1 MFKNTG
7 RAKIV
12 KEKRG
17 GIKKMVRGVSRK
29 GAMEL
34 SMNTIVV
41 VVIGITLLVLGLV
54 FVRGIFTRLG
64 GLGGSAF
71 QKAETELQQ
80 IQSGETKINFPQN
93 IEVKKGGS
101 AVETIR
107 ICNTDGTLEAN
118 SKLKLETNKAFPT
131 TGLTITAGGVTIPG
145 KANDNEIELGA
156 IDYQSCKVIPTLIK
170 ATATVKVDPNAEP
183 PFLTLTVTKNNKDY
197 YSMGSII
204 AIT

>member
-1 MFKNTG
+1 MA
-7 RAKIV
+7 R
-12 KEKRG
+12 R
-17 GIKKMVRGVSRK
+17 VSRK

-71 QKAETELQQ
+71 QKAEQELQQ

-93 IEVKKGGS
+93 VEVKKGGS
-101 AVETIR
+101 AVEEIR
-107 ICNTDGTLEAN
+107 VCNTDGTLEA
-118 SKLKLETNKAFPT
+118 SSDLKIEPNEAFPV
-131 TGLTITAGGVTIPG
+131 GLTITAAGKTISKG
-145 KANDNEIELGA
+145 KSQTIQLGT
-156 IDYQSCKVIPTLIK
+156 IDYQSCKVLPTLIK
-170 ATATVKVDPNAEP
+170 ATSTVKVDPNAEP

>member
-1 MFKNTG
+1 
-7 RAKIV
+7 
-12 KEKRG
+12 
-17 GIKKMVRGVSRK
+17 MVRGVSRK

-93 IEVKKGGS
+93 VEVKKGKS
-101 AVETIR
+101 SVETIR
-107 ICNTDGTLEAN
+107 VCNTDGTLDPA
-118 SKLKLETNKAFPT
+118 SKIRIVPSDFP
-131 TGLTITAGGVTIPG
+131 TGLTLTFTVGNTAYPVSGTTSKEAALGTVGYQECRPIPTLVKTIPG
-145 KANDNEIELGA
+145 
-156 IDYQSCKVIPTLIK
+156 V
-170 ATATVKVDPNAEP
+170 VVDPTKQ
-183 PFLTLTVTKNNKDY
+183 PFVTITVYKDTSTY
-197 YSMGSII
+197 HSMGSTIEI
-204 AIT
+204 L

>member
-1 MFKNTG
+1 
-7 RAKIV
+7 
-12 KEKRG
+12 
-17 GIKKMVRGVSRK
+17 MVRGVSRK

-71 QKAETELQQ
+71 QKAEQELQQ

-93 IEVKKGGS
+93 VEVKKGGS
-101 AVETIR
+101 AVQELR
-107 ICNTDGTLEAN
+107 VCNTDGTLEA
-118 SKLKLETNKAFPT
+118 SSDLKIEPNVAFP
-131 TGLTITAGGVTIPG
+131 TGLTITAAGKTVSKGIPQTI
-145 KANDNEIELGA
+145 KLGT
-156 IDYQSCKVIPTLIK
+156 IDYQSCKVLPTLIK

-183 PFLTLTVTKNNKDY
+183 PFLTLTVTKSGKDY
-197 YSMGSII
+197 HSMGSTIEV
-204 AIT
+204 T

>member
-1 MFKNTG
+1 
-7 RAKIV
+7 
-12 KEKRG
+12 
-17 GIKKMVRGVSRK
+17 MVRGVSKK

-71 QKAETELQQ
+71 QKAEQELQQ

-93 IEVKKGGS
+93 VEVKKGGS
-101 AVETIR
+101 TVQEMR

-118 SKLKLETNKAFPT
+118 SQLKLVANDAFPA
-131 TGLTITAGGVTIPG
+131 GLTITAGGRTVSSTAKSPQP
-145 KANDNEIELGA
+145 IELGT
-156 IDYQSCKVIPTLIK
+156 IDYQSCKVLPTLIK
-170 ATATVKVDPNAEP
+170 ATSTVKVDPNLEP
-183 PFLTLTVTKNNKDY
+183 PFLTLTVTKSTKEY
-197 YSMGSII
+197 HSMGATIE
-204 AIT
+204 IT